1 MLELPP
7 QTSGS
12 WLVTHSAW
20 VHSPAAKA
28 ISLSLPWTTQEPKPT
43 KRLKPETPLEV
54 WLMVT
59 RPSLGR
65 VFVLKQVFTLWSKLQ
80 AGLTLTAGSP
90 VLSHHTYHDR
100 VVDINSGTWLGTD
113 LGSVD

>member
-7 QTSGS
+7 QTSRS

-65 VFVLKQVFTLWSKLQ
+65 VFVLKQVLLC
-80 AGLTLTAGSP
+80 SP
-90 VLSHHTYHDR
+90 SFRLVLHSQQGR
-100 VVDINSGTWLGTD
+100 LS
-113 LGSVD
+113 

>member
-12 WLVTHSAW
+12 WLMTHSAW

-65 VFVLKQVFTLWSKLQ
+65 VFVLKQVLLCSPSFRLV
-80 AGLTLTAGSP
+80 LTHSRVACLEPPHLPRQGS
-90 VLSHHTYHDR
+90 
-100 VVDINSGTWLGTD
+100 
-113 LGSVD
+113 